1 MTEQKTELLVKEY
14 QLKEAKAVFGKAI
27 LDLNDITVEPKSIL
41 LEHGYT
47 QEYLDEYDEEY
58 LFSIDNA
65 SGWSFYLT
73 GLVTEWVA
81 DYDYASGPFEGPYTQ
96 DDIDYLKALNA
107 FMASYEDL
115 DWNSEKAN
123 KIIQE
128 FNN

>member
-1 MTEQKTELLVKEY
+1 MTEQETELLVKEY
-14 QLKEAKAVFGKAI
+14 QLEEAKAVFGKAI

-41 LEHGYT
+41 LEHDYT
-47 QEYLDEYDEEY
+47 QEMIDEYAEEY
-58 LFSIDNA
+58 VFSID
-65 SGWSFYLT
+65 SGSMWSFYLT
-73 GLVTEWVA
+73 GLVTEWVT

>member
-1 MTEQKTELLVKEY
+1 MTNQEIELRTMEH
-14 QLKEAKAVFGKAI
+14 QLEEAKSLFGNAI
-27 LDLNDITVEPKSIL
+27 LDLNYITVEPKSIL
-41 LEHGYT
+41 LEKGYT

-73 GLVTEWVA
+73 GLVTEWVT

-96 DDIDYLKALNA
+96 EDIDYLKALNA
-107 FMASYEDL
+107 FMAKYEDL
-115 DWNSEKAN
+115 DWDVEKAN
-123 KIIQE
+123 KIIQD

>member
-1 MTEQKTELLVKEY
+1 MTSQEAEFISLVS
-14 QLKEAKAVFGKAI
+14 QLDEAKNLFGNVI

-41 LEHGYT
+41 LEHDYT
-47 QEYLDEYDEEY
+47 QEMIDEYDEEY
-58 LFSIDNA
+58 VFSIDEG
-65 SGWSFYLT
+65 SMWSFYLT
-73 GLVTEWVA
+73 GIVTEWVT

-107 FMASYEDL
+107 FMAKYEDL

-123 KIIQE
+123 KIILE